1 MCVRLLVLFV
11 RSSESERRHDRMVKV
26 MGMMKVKVM
35 GMMKVKV
42 MGMVKVMV
50 CCITIL

>member
-26 MGMMKVKVM
+26 MGTMKVM
-35 GMMKVKV
+35 VKV
-42 MGMVKVMV
+42 MGMVMVKVVMV
-50 CCITIL
+50 KVCSIMIL